1 MLRGFKHNI
10 RGIIAMMRTAATKNG
25 APGKYSPL
33 LFTICSNTPVNTRG
47 AKTAATDASDAIT
60 PCTKPC

>member
-1 MLRGFKHNI
+1 
-10 RGIIAMMRTAATKNG
+10 MMRTAAIKNG
-25 APGKYSPL
+25 APGKYGPL
-33 LFTICSNTPVNTRG
+33 LFTNCSNTPVNTRG

>member
-1 MLRGFKHNI
+1 
-10 RGIIAMMRTAATKNG
+10 MMRTAAIKNG

-33 LFTICSNTPVNTRG
+33 LFTNRSNTPVSTRG
-47 AKTAATDASDAIT
+47 ATTAATDASDAIS